1 MNNSREYNC
10 GDYEIE
16 LFGNGFCDSQMMLD
30 EQFGFEKPVPRLYI
44 TQNKK
49 DIKMLF
55 EYFGGKDEDIKLTYE
70 NLLAIR
76 NNVDKLI
83 YRIECCK

>member
-1 MNNSREYNC
+1 MDNSREYNC

-16 LFGNGFCDSQMMLD
+16 LFGNGFCDSQMVLD

-49 DIKMLF
+49 NLKFLY
-55 EYFGGKDEDIKLTYE
+55 EYFGKEDDDIELTYE

-76 NNVDKLI
+76 KNVDKLI
-83 YRIECCK
+83 DRIDNNK